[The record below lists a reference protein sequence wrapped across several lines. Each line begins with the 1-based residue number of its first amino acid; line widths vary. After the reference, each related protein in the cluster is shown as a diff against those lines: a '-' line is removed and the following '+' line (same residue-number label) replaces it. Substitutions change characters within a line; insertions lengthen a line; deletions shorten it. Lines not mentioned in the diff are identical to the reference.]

1 MTEKSSRSR
10 QKSGAK
16 KIGTTAARR
25 AIAPKAAARKI
36 GTKKIARRK
45 AGREKTAA
53 EKKEPQRAALRKS
66 SRKKTA
72 AGKAERRRI
81 PPRSVGT
88 EETGSKSGPVETI
101 LDSIADGVF
110 TVDRDW
116 RITFFNR
123 AAERITGVT
132 RDEAIGQPCFDV
144 FRASICQTSCAL
156 RRTLETGTEAIDL
169 VVDILDADGRRLPIS
184 VCTAVL
190 RGTKGEVIGGVET
203 FRDLSAVEELR
214 KELTGKYSFEDII
227 SKNHEILKIFD
238 ILPDV
243 AESDSTVLIQGPS
256 GSGKELFARAIHNL
270 GPRSRGPYVVV
281 NCGAIPDTLLESE
294 LFGYVRGAFTNALKD
309 KPGRFTLA
317 EGGTVF
323 LDEVGDISPAVQ
335 VKLLRVLEEHEYEP
349 LGSTSTRKAD
359 IRVVAASNRDLR
371 EMVDA
376 GTFREDLYYRLNVV
390 KIQLPPLKQRREDI
404 PLLVDHFIR
413 SFNLKKGRNILGVS
427 PGVMD
432 LLMRYDFP
440 GNVRELEN
448 VLEHAS
454 VLCRGQ
460 QIELEH
466 LPQEFVEEMRG
477 EEIREAVQVPP
488 LDRAEANVILDV
500 LRRHEG
506 HRGRAAAELG
516 IHKTTLWRKMRKL
529 GIGREMIA

>member
-1 MTEKSSRSR
+1 VRESVKEESSRSR
-10 QKSGAK
+10 QKRSARK
-16 KIGTTAARR
+16 TSTTAAQR
-25 AIAPKAAARKI
+25 AVGPKAAAWKSRA
-36 GTKKIARRK
+36 KKGARRK
-45 AGREKTAA
+45 AGTKETVA
-53 EKKEPQRAALRKS
+53 EKR
-66 SRKKTA
+66 
-72 AGKAERRRI
+72 ERRRI
-81 PPRSVGT
+81 APRTVGT
-88 EETGSKSGPVETI
+88 LEAGSGSGPVETI

-123 AAERITGVT
+123 AAERITGVP
-132 RDEAIGQPCFDV
+132 RDEAIGEPCFDV

-169 VVDILDADGRRLPIS
+169 VIDILDADGRRLPIS
-184 VCTAVL
+184 VSTAVL
-190 RGTKGEVIGGVET
+190 RGAKGEVIGGVET
-203 FRDLSAVEELR
+203 FRDLSAVEELK
-214 KELTGKYSFEDII
+214 KELAGKYSFEDII

-238 ILPDV
+238 ILPDI

-270 GPRSRGPYVVV
+270 GPRKRGPYVVV

-376 GTFREDLYYRLNVV
+376 GIFREDLYYRLNVV
-390 KIQLPPLKQRREDI
+390 KIQLPPLKQRREDV
-404 PLLVDHFIR
+404 PLLVDHFVR
-413 SFNLKKGRNILGVS
+413 SFNLKKGRNIQGVS
-427 PGVMD
+427 PAVMD

-460 QIELEH
+460 KIELEH
-466 LPQEFVEEMRG
+466 LPQELVEEMG
-477 EEIREAVQVPP
+477 AEEVGEAVRALP
-488 LDRAEANVILDV
+488 LDRAEAQVIMDA

-506 HRGRAAAELG
+506 HRGRAAVELG
-516 IHKTTLWRKMRKL
+516 IHKTTLWRKMKKL
-529 GIGREMIA
+529 GIEWDIIA